1 MLRAIIF
8 GALLSSMGCQ
18 DSNQQDNQPERGVSL
33 ELAAHRV
40 QTIQDVRY
48 DLWFTIPDSV
58 SEPVFGREAVYF
70 SLRDTSR
77 PVILDFE
84 PGGNAIHSISARGRP
99 FGVHT
104 FNGHIIVPKE
114 FLAVGENRLEI
125 IFDAGDAS
133 FNRNSDSVYTLF
145 APARAHLAF
154 PCFNQPDLK
163 ARFNLELTIP
173 QEWRANSN
181 GPQVR
186 SENAGPYRVVGF
198 DQTPPIPT
206 DLFAFAAG
214 KLAVDAR

>member
-1 MLRAIIF
+1 MLRAILF
-8 GALLSSMGCQ
+8 GALLSYMGCQ
-18 DSNQQDNQPERGVSL
+18 NSNQQDNQPERGISL

-84 PGGNAIHSISARGRP
+84 PGGNAIHSISARSRP
-99 FGVHT
+99 IGVHT
-104 FNGHIIVPKE
+104 FNGHIIIPKE

-125 IFDAGDAS
+125 IFDAGDAPL
-133 FNRNSDSVYTLF
+133 NRNSDSVHTLF

-154 PCFNQPDLK
+154 PCFDQPDLK

-173 QEWRANSN
+173 QEWQANSS
-181 GPQVR
+181 GPHVR

-198 DQTPPIPT
+198 DQTPPRST

-214 KLAVDAR
+214 KLAIDAR